1 MTAYEER
8 LGLDELRRA
17 HALDKAIE
25 TVGPYA
31 TDAEV
36 LDRARKFEDYLKK
49 EVRADEPEPEPGPEV
64 EVLVKPERHDNDIIG
79 VGGRDKCR
87 LCLWNDLKKKLGDA

>member
-8 LGLDELRRA
+8 LGMDELRRA

-25 TVGPYA
+25 TVGLDETA
-31 TDAEV
+31 DEV

-49 EVRADEPEPEPGPEV
+49 EVRADEPEPEPELEVV
-64 EVLVKPERHDNDIIG
+64 EVLVKPEKHDLTG
-79 VGGRDKCR
+79 SGDKCR
-87 LCLWNDLKKKLGDA
+87 LCLWNDLKKKLDES

>member
-25 TVGPYA
+25 TVGLDETA
-31 TDAEV
+31 DDI

-49 EVRADEPEPEPGPEV
+49 EVRADEPEPEPAV
-64 EVLVKPERHDNDIIG
+64 EVLPRPKQHDVNSKG
-79 VGGRDKCR
+79 KAGCR
-87 LCLWNDLKKKLGDA
+87 RCRWDTLKEDLNA